1 MNIALPALVAFI
13 VLLPGFIA
21 RSRIKFVEQTS
32 LDYSPFGRVVSEAV
46 MWALVLH
53 VAWIYGAQKL
63 TGDQFMPEIFLGL
76 LSSSPAPQ
84 SKAIEFISNQPGG
97 IVSYFISLLAFSF
110 LAPSLVRR
118 FITKYR
124 LDRSESRWAWLFRFD
139 DAPWYYILTG
149 ADYPPGEEPDF
160 VVVSAIVDV
169 AKQPILYRGVL
180 EDFFFDEN
188 GQLDRLVLSKVM
200 RRPLIG
206 ADKPASE
213 DLGTKPLEDRFYQI
227 DGDTFIIRYADTIT
241 LNIQYVNLVA
251 QDEKDEQA
259 LLAS

>member
-1 MNIALPALVAFI
+1 MNIALPALVAFV

-46 MWALVLH
+46 TWSIVLH
-53 VAWIYGAQKL
+53 FIWIFGTQTFTSNQFKL
-63 TGDQFMPEIFLGL
+63 NIFLGL
-76 LSSSPAPQ
+76 LSSAPASQ
-84 SKAIEFISNQPGG
+84 TKAIEFVSGQPAS
-97 IVSYFISLLAFSF
+97 IAAYFGSLLAFSY
-110 LAPSLVRR
+110 LAPSLIRH
-118 FITKYR
+118 FITRHR
-124 LDRSESRWAWLFRFD
+124 LDRAESRWARLFRFE
-139 DAPWYYILTG
+139 DAPWYYVLTG

-169 AKQPILYRGVL
+169 ARQPILYRGVL

-206 ADKPASE
+206 ADKPSGDE
-213 DLGTKPLEDRFYQI
+213 LDKKSMENRFYQI

-251 QDEKDEQA
+251 QGENGEQA
-259 LLAS
+259 LLAT